1 VAVQAPAWVEAHLL
15 AVAATPASVALRAVG
30 PVEASLSGVKV
41 ARQQALRKEYRVR
54 RKCTECR
61 SERHDCGSTKL
72 WTPFG
77 LGSMLGQWDLGWLFS
92 SFPSSPSPSSLLLES
107 PLHHPGSSPLQLRR
121 LCRPEEV
128 GERRP
133 VSSSSVHPWFLS

>member
-77 LGSMLGQWDLGWLFS
+77 LGSMLGQWDLGWVYQS
-92 SFPSSPSPSSLLLES
+92 THSFRIYHHILTES
-107 PLHHPGSSPLQLRR
+107 YKPLPF
-121 LCRPEEV
+121 
-128 GERRP
+128 
-133 VSSSSVHPWFLS
+133 FLYIWITIRIRGQICKLSD